1 MNSRSASPEYSPL
14 AQALK
19 RLKTEAN
26 FRLALLIAPAG
37 SGKTIALQ
45 HWMQQN
51 PHTPIVWIGLDE
63 ENNAGLAFFERM
75 QTAFQ
80 SLKEQGVALSPSQ
93 NGKTKNFNLEEATI
107 EMINA
112 LTNVR
117 QDYFLILDNYQ
128 VIDNTEIH
136 ASVAL
141 LIDYQ
146 PHKMHLIIASRSE
159 PPLPVPRLRV
169 RRQLIELGPDEL
181 RESLAF

>member
-1 MNSRSASPEYSPL
+1 MNSRSAPPEHSPL

-19 RLKTEAN
+19 RLETEAN

-37 SGKTIALQ
+37 SGKTKALRR
-45 HWMQQN
+45 WMQQSS
-51 PHTPIVWIGLDE
+51 HIPIVWVKLDE
-63 ENNAGLAFFERM
+63 EDNAGPAFFETLR
-75 QTAFQ
+75 TAFQ
-80 SLKEQGVALSPSQ
+80 SLNDQCIAFVPPP
-93 NGKTKNFNLEEATI
+93 NGKNETINLEEASI

-117 QDYFLILDNYQ
+117 QDYFLILDDYQ
-128 VIDNTEIH
+128 VIDNKEIH

-146 PHKMHLIIASRSE
+146 PQKMHLIIASRSE

-181 RESLAF
+181 RESLVE

>member
-1 MNSRSASPEYSPL
+1 MNSRSASPEQSPL

-19 RLKTEAN
+19 RLETEAN

-37 SGKTIALQ
+37 SGKTKALRQ
-45 HWMQQN
+45 WMQRGS
-51 PHTPIVWIGLDE
+51 HIPIAWVRLSEDD
-63 ENNAGLAFFERM
+63 NAGPAFFETL

-80 SLKEQGVALSPSQ
+80 SLNDQKIAFVLPA
-93 NGKTKNFNLEEATI
+93 NGKAEIFNLEEATI
-107 EMINA
+107 EMINT
-112 LTNVR
+112 LTNVH

-128 VIDNTEIH
+128 VIDKPEIH

-146 PHKMHLIIASRSE
+146 PPKMHLIIASRSE

-169 RRQLIELGPDEL
+169 RRQLIELSPDEL
-181 RESLAF
+181 RESLA